1 MLHYVILGAYFPQ
14 WHASTKIAL
23 HCILLS
29 VGGKVHIQ
37 RVIFHSLFQ
46 FYAATGGGSFR
57 WLPTFT
63 KHFRVID
70 EKGLT
75 KHISIVNHTVKEI
88 NFV

>member
-14 WHASTKIAL
+14 WHTSTKIAL

-29 VGGKVHIQ
+29 VGGKVNTQ
-37 RVIFHSLFQ
+37 WVIFHSLFW

-57 WLPTFT
+57 WLPRFT

-70 EKGLT
+70 KKGLR
-75 KHISIVNHTVKEI
+75 KHISVVNHTVKEI
-88 NFV
+88 HPV